1 MTTTEHERDDLGD
14 WVDDAPDGVH
24 DRSDAQRWAG
34 VEVRGYLAPDLE
46 IVPRSKGGDG
56 RMVHGILVPFG
67 KTQRIH
73 DGLTERVVA
82 GAADHQLRTPRMMK
96 FAREHIRLGGTLIG
110 RAHELRNDASGL
122 WGALRA
128 SRTAAGDE
136 AITLVED
143 GALDE
148 LSIGF
153 RAVRSRRAED
163 GVVERVRIDVLET
176 ALVLEGAYGRSA
188 RVTAL
193 RSQDGAQAASDAD
206 SGQDEAAEHE
216 SARGISVVHA
226 RALRARGTLRPET
239 AAALAALV
247 QDTPRR

>member
-1 MTTTEHERDDLGD
+1 MTSATERTEYDDLD
-14 WVDDAPDGVH
+14 EAPDGVH
-24 DRSDAQRWAG
+24 DRSDPTRWEG
-34 VEVRGYLAPDLE
+34 VEVRGYVAPDLE

-73 DGLTERVVA
+73 DGLTERVMP
-82 GAADHQLRTPRMMK
+82 GSADHQLRTPRMMK

-128 SRTAAGDE
+128 SKTPAGDE

-193 RSQDGAQAASDAD
+193 RSQAAAQAASSDVGPSHEAA
-206 SGQDEAAEHE
+206 QDETA
-216 SARGISVVHA
+216 SGISVVHA

-239 AAALAALV
+239 LAALRELTG
-247 QDTPRR
+247 Q